1 MSKNTKS
8 YKIGDSVAIQNK
20 IGTVKFIGKTGFA
33 PGVWIGIELNQPEGV
48 HDGKLYG
55 KRYFKC
61 NEQHGIFVRVNSSYL
76 NPKTKKSKKKET
88 ISPLSVFS
96 PQISRNKVDNKK
108 ELIKR
113 IAFQKYIISQ
123 YCKEKDQIK
132 TEMTKKE
139 KQLSKK
145 GKKGKK
151 LIKRV
156 NQMEKIFALKQKIE
170 ELRNEERHLQGNCIQ
185 TENIL
190 ENYQEELDSRS
201 EDVLSKRFLEL
212 EMQKKLLNQ
221 KIEDATEK
229 KIELDQSN
237 KQATDE
243 FTHLMEKVES
253 EKDEVSKIYKIRKQE
268 IKQIQKQKKE
278 ILKSLGNNVTQKGK
292 NIFELADRINQLNK
306 SISAGKKK
314 TIKLEKSRKNKDEKR
329 SKIEQENQNRKSQWL
344 AKLMNNRPE
353 ILEFRE
359 RITPIYQNESLGRL
373 KTAEKS
379 LNRNILNSEDILQLI
394 MQHYDIEK
402 RPSIIKFI
410 ENQTGIKYVFQE
422 QPESMLISF
431 IRVGVNENNKKW
443 DILHQEEDSLEDNQD
458 EEIDVG
464 RNIVL
469 SLDDEDINIWDE
481 PKNNQ
486 KNIRI
491 EKEDLKKYQN
501 GDFFS
506 SIYLSNINKLIEHLI
521 HPDHFDKKFMETFL
535 ITYHEFLKPEHLFLK
550 IVQRYRVPSLT
561 TNETKTKTEKES
573 ETEIEKEKEKEK
585 EKEIEKENE
594 IETEKD
600 NKNEN
605 KMEIS
610 IQKRT
615 ITVLDSWVDTQFS
628 DFGPILIEQLLS
640 FLENEV
646 KQNYPKE
653 SQNLITKIQTLQ
665 ENKNHSKLSGQN
677 YTKKDQ
683 PPDPIIPKTLFSVN
697 FTLSDVKPIE
707 IARQMTLFFHQLFSK
722 IQPDELIEYSIN
734 RKTKKDH
741 KSQNIIKMI
750 KKFNDVSLYVTE
762 QIVSQKTLR
771 RRAAQFVRWINVCE
785 LLREMNNFDSL
796 LMIVRTMN
804 NSNCKRL
811 KVTRSEVSKNHWKS
825 FDNLIK
831 DVKSIED
838 VKKYKDI
845 LKTCKLPALPY
856 FGAFKSDLTYVSDDS
871 SSTIEG
877 LINFRKR
884 KSLYNIMRE
893 IKKYQKVAYN
903 FIPIYQIQE
912 LFKQR
917 LCFKNEKLLYEIS
930 LQNEPRGS
938 TRTSLN

>member
-1 MSKNTKS
+1 MSQQIKD
-8 YKIGDSVAIQNK
+8 YKIGDSLKIQNK
-20 IGTVKFIGKTGFA
+20 TGTVKYIGKTAFA

-55 KRYFKC
+55 KKYFEC
-61 NEQHGIFVRVNSSYL
+61 NKQHGIFVRVNSTYL
-76 NPKTKKSKKKET
+76 NPKTEKTKKTKKKNKKKKT
-88 ISPLSVFS
+88 FSPVTVFS
-96 PQISRNKVDNKK
+96 PHISRKKVDNKK

-123 YCKEKDQIK
+123 YSKEKEQIK
-132 TEMTKKE
+132 TTMTKKE
-139 KQLSKK
+139 KKLSKK

-151 LIKRV
+151 LIKRIS
-156 NQMEKIFALKQKIE
+156 QMEKIFTLKQKIV

-201 EDVLSKRFLEL
+201 EDVLNKRFLEL
-212 EMQKKLLNQ
+212 EMQKKLLKQ
-221 KIEDATEK
+221 KIENATEK
-229 KIELDQSN
+229 KIELEQSN
-237 KQATDE
+237 KQTTDE
-243 FTHLMEKVES
+243 LTHLMEKVES
-253 EKDEVSKIYKIRKQE
+253 EKDEVSKIYKIRTEE
-268 IKQIQKQKKE
+268 IKQIQKEKKE
-278 ILKSLGNNVTQKGK
+278 ILKSLGNNVSQKGK
-292 NIFELADRINQLNK
+292 NIFELADQINQLNK

-314 TIKLEKSRKNKDEKR
+314 TINLENSRKSKDEKR
-329 SKIEQENQNRKSQWL
+329 SKIEQENQNIKSQWF

-402 RPSIIKFI
+402 KPSIIRFI
-410 ENQTGIKYVFQE
+410 ENQTGIKYIYQE
-422 QPESMLISF
+422 QPESMLVSF
-431 IRVGVNENNKKW
+431 IRVGTNEKNRKW
-443 DILHQEEDSLEDNQD
+443 DILHQQDDSLEDNQD
-458 EEIDVG
+458 EEIDVR

-481 PKNNQ
+481 PKNNN

-491 EKEDLKKYQN
+491 EKEDFKKYQN

-550 IVQRYRVPSLT
+550 IVQRYRVPSLA
-561 TNETKTKTEKES
+561 TNETKTNNEKETEMETEKG
-573 ETEIEKEKEKEK
+573 TEKGTEREM
-585 EKEIEKENE
+585 EKEN
-594 IETEKD
+594 
-600 NKNEN
+600 
-605 KMEIS
+605 KMKIS

-615 ITVLDSWVDTQFS
+615 INVIDYWVDNQFS

-646 KQNYPKE
+646 KQNYSKE

-677 YTKKDQ
+677 LTKKDQ
-683 PPDPIIPKTLFSVN
+683 PPDPIIPKNLFSVN

-707 IARQMTLFFHQLFSK
+707 IARQITLLFHQLFSK
-722 IQPDELIEYSIN
+722 IQPAELIEYSYH
-734 RKTKKDH
+734 RKKKKDY

-771 RRAAQFVRWINVCE
+771 LRAAQFVRWISVCE

-796 LMIVRTMN
+796 LMIVRTIN

-825 FDNLIK
+825 FDNLQK
-831 DVKSIED
+831 DVKNIEG
-838 VKKYKDI
+838 VKIYKEF

-856 FGAFKSDLTYVSDDS
+856 FGAFKADLIYISDDS

-884 KSLYNIMRE
+884 KSLFNVMRK
-893 IKKYQKVAYN
+893 IKKYQKVVYN
-903 FIPIYQIQE
+903 FIPIYQIQK
-912 LFKQR
+912 LFKER
-917 LCFKNEKLLYEIS
+917 LCFKNDKLLYEIS